1 MRFFHGVSDALKL
14 RFVHIKFVAI
24 VAGAILLQ
32 SCATQTTRP
41 PSSANSCT
49 FAFHSNTPSQ
59 ICGWY
64 WDNNFPQC
72 DSVMSAE
79 LNRRNL
85 TTSPRQL
92 CGTSKSSTP
101 AQVSSAPSCSYSF
114 TTDPTERICNWYWGN
129 TFRQCDSVMAAEL
142 NRRNL
147 NISPQS
153 ACGTPRAGASAQ
165 SPAGSGCTQ
174 SYRSASSS
182 DICRAYWGN
191 LNLPCDGAMRAE
203 MSARNLAITPSSECG
218 KPLGTTSSATRP
230 AQTVSSCSVSDLSSF
245 SSQPIQQL
253 CSIASGAGPC
263 RGAARIAIQG
273 RGLSPGGNSGSC
285 GQPDSGRC
293 GQLLSRFNSAPNPVQ
308 AACSVRSSRTSEEG
322 LMCRSSING
331 FLLARG
337 VSSGLV
343 SGSICG
349 QLITERELQQINR

>member
-1 MRFFHGVSDALKL
+1 MKL
-14 RFVHIKFVAI
+14 RFALVKCAAI
-24 VAGAILLQ
+24 IAGAILIQ
-32 SCATQTTRP
+32 SCATESARTT
-41 PSSANSCT
+41 PSARSCT
-49 FAFHSNTPSQ
+49 FAFQNNTPSQ

-64 WDNNFPQC
+64 WNNTFPQC
-72 DSVMSAE
+72 DSAMSAE

-85 TTSPRQL
+85 NVSPRQQ
-92 CGTSKSSTP
+92 CGTSKSSTAAP
-101 AQVSSAPSCSYSF
+101 APSSQSCGYSF
-114 TTDPTERICNWYWGN
+114 TTDSTERICNWYWGN

-174 SYRSASSS
+174 SYRSTSSA

-191 LNLPCDGAMRAE
+191 LNLPCDGAMREE
-203 MSARNLAITPSSECG
+203 MSARNLAITPPNECG
-218 KPLGTTSSATRP
+218 KPLGTTANATRP
-230 AQTVSSCSVSDLSSF
+230 AQPISSCGVSDLPAF
-245 SSQPIQQL
+245 SNQPIQQL
-253 CSIASGAGPC
+253 CAIAGGSGPC

-273 RGLSPGGNSGSC
+273 RGFSPGGNSGSC

-293 GQLLSRFNSAPNPVQ
+293 GQLLSRFSSAPNPVQ

-343 SGSICG
+343 PGSACG
-349 QLITERELQQINR
+349 QSITERELQQINR